1 MTVRLVGSMS
11 ILGKVSE
18 RATDTRHS
26 GTLLAGRGFGPT
38 QNPPIG
44 AANTRE
50 EQPMEVEEDNV
61 HPVVRLLVA
70 RMESHP
76 EEFDFDGHGYITNG
90 VEGYDTQ
97 YRWEAVLARVKEW
110 ASGEDMAVLRKPY
123 MDAIH
128 RDALDELMNGPE
140 RRAEEERIRQEE
152 HRRWMKGAQGTA
164 GGVLGSV
171 GIGNVA
177 PSQGLTISTA
187 GQEALRI
194 RKPRLLDRVLDRLIK

>member
-1 MTVRLVGSMS
+1 MTAEQ
-11 ILGKVSE
+11 E
-18 RATDTRHS
+18 RA
-26 GTLLAGRGFGPT
+26 AV
-38 QNPPIG
+38 
-44 AANTRE
+44 E
-50 EQPMEVEEDNV
+50 ESKQMTEEDNI
-61 HPVVRLLVA
+61 HPVIRLLVA

-76 EEFDFDGHGYITNG
+76 EEFDLHERLDAPVYGTH
-90 VEGYDTQ
+90 
-97 YRWEAVLARVKEW
+97 RWEDIINRVNRW
-110 ASGEDMAVLRKPY
+110 ATEEEINLLSRPF
-123 MDAIH
+123 MDAAH

-152 HRRWMKGAQGTA
+152 HRRWMKAAQGTA

-194 RKPRLLDRVLDRLIK
+194 RKPGVLERVLNRLIK